1 MSERK
6 LAPHVA
12 RAIGAAQAKPAGAR
26 PPLPVRP
33 ATPAPPAPTRAAA
46 APHLTA
52 AVGAARLPAARAAV
66 QASSAAGPGAP
77 HVRAALAAA
86 RQPPQAPARPAR
98 TAGAPPAQPKPAPA
112 RLPQAA
118 SHVPRAGASIQ
129 PYRVL
134 GPDKI
139 WTVMPTKRPWLGYPY
154 VLLGDVA
161 LAAQER
167 GDQEDESG
175 YLGYLDHTAKVIH
188 RKNGRSIRLSDDN
201 RMAIEHSDLTRR
213 QPKAFFLAQAVL
225 DTANQRLA
233 QIHSPIRLAE
243 TGKTITAI
251 TGWSSQTTLKEVTP
265 RFNDDSSDELPQ
277 NCNAM
282 AGVVMGVGA
291 LSLGETLP
299 LKTMLRL
306 LGRDENSGI
315 LTAEDLRGYARGN
328 LARQLQQGNLNQ
340 HANPG
345 IGEAFMIGSTTNVT
359 ELYDE
364 AERTQDD
371 DEKQRLFMALQNR
384 DTFRDYFDQ
393 KDKKLNWP
401 YHYGAVVAISG
412 ADRITLENYA
422 RGDNR
427 QNQADPR
434 WFFQMYGTQ
443 AGQSFHE
450 ANRGDSYVNPLTM
463 VIRRQN

>member
-1 MSERK
+1 
-6 LAPHVA
+6 
-12 RAIGAAQAKPAGAR
+12 
-26 PPLPVRP
+26 
-33 ATPAPPAPTRAAA
+33 
-46 APHLTA
+46 
-52 AVGAARLPAARAAV
+52 
-66 QASSAAGPGAP
+66 
-77 HVRAALAAA
+77 
-86 RQPPQAPARPAR
+86 
-98 TAGAPPAQPKPAPA
+98 
-112 RLPQAA
+112 
-118 SHVPRAGASIQ
+118 
-129 PYRVL
+129 VL

-139 WTVMPTKRPWLGYPY
+139 WTAMPTKRPWRGYPY
-154 VLLGDVA
+154 VLIGDVRF
-161 LAAQER
+161 AAQER
-167 GDQEDESG
+167 NDQEDESG
-175 YLGYLDHTAKVIH
+175 YLGYLDHTAKIISR
-188 RKNGRSIRLSDDN
+188 RKDKSIRISDDN

-225 DTANQRLA
+225 DAANQRLA
-233 QIHSPIRLAE
+233 QIHSPITLAE

-251 TGWSSQTTLKEVTP
+251 TGWSSQITLKEVTP
-265 RFNDDSSDELPQ
+265 RFNDESPNGLPQ

-282 AGVVMGVGA
+282 AGVVMGTGP
-291 LSLGETLP
+291 LELGETLP

-371 DEKQRLFMALQNR
+371 DEKQRLFTALQNR

-463 VIRRQN
+463 VIRRPG